1 MMACRRRCC
10 SPSIGL
16 ADSAVFAMTTAQN
29 TTLTTRR
36 RFVMALKRLLQ
47 VAPYVGVL
55 PLRAGAMPAIFF
67 DSKFYRATNSGSAAK
82 ISPLLHFIVAGAF
95 DGRKPH
101 PLFDPAFYLERYPD
115 VRKTGV
121 NPLLHFLRYGAAEG
135 RKPHPLFQPDYYLK
149 RCTEAKKSGGNPL
162 AHFLRSRPE
171 DCISPHL
178 LFDCEHY
185 RRYHPDLAVR
195 RINPLV
201 HYALTAR
208 QSDAAVEGMC
218 QFGRHG

>member
-1 MMACRRRCC
+1 M
-10 SPSIGL
+10 
-16 ADSAVFAMTTAQN
+16 
-29 TTLTTRR
+29 
-36 RFVMALKRLLQ
+36 
-47 VAPYVGVL
+47 
-55 PLRAGAMPAIFF
+55 
-67 DSKFYRATNSGSAAK
+67 
-82 ISPLLHFIVAGAF
+82 
-95 DGRKPH
+95 
-101 PLFDPAFYLERYPD
+101 
-115 VRKTGV
+115 

-135 RKPHPLFQPDYYLK
+135 RKPHPLFQPDYYLR

-208 QSDAAVEGMC
+208 QVA
-218 QFGRHG
+218 GRLQGLDRLER